1 MDYLKIKLITD
12 VSTELVSVSELKTQ
26 LRIDVTDEDSYLP
39 SLITAA
45 REYCEMYIGR
55 TIGTKVLEGILDDFP
70 CKNYIDL
77 YDSPVQSLTSIKY
90 TDSNETETTWN
101 SDYYITNLDI
111 IPEKIYP
118 AYGQSWPSFTPY
130 PSGAVRIRYQAG
142 HTSANLPEAIK
153 QAILLISG
161 DLYENREATSEK
173 KAYELPFSVKA
184 LLTPYRIRWF

>member
-12 VSTELVSVSELKTQ
+12 VSTELVSVSELKTH

-45 REYCEMYIGR
+45 REYCENWTGR
-55 TIGTKVLEGILDDFP
+55 TIGTKTLEGILDDFP
-70 CKNYIDL
+70 DCDYIDL
-77 YDSPVQSLTSIKY
+77 FDSPVQSLTSIKY
-90 TDSNETETTWN
+90 IDSDGDETTWD
-101 SDYYITNLDI
+101 SSYYVSNLDV

-118 AYGQSWPSFTPY
+118 AYGQTWPSFTPY

-153 QAILLISG
+153 QSILLVAG

-173 KAYELPFSVKA
+173 KAYELPFSIKA